1 MQEFNNI
8 ITTCFLV
15 LIISLLPINDKNSH
29 FNISLLAQGF
39 LNKLIIICIVFLL
52 LIEDYNLG
60 LLVLILSF
68 SIFFLDPKNITE
80 GFISYYRKN

>member
-1 MQEFNNI
+1 MKDLNNI

-39 LNKLIIICIVFLL
+39 FNKLIIICIVFLL
-52 LIEDYNLG
+52 LMEDYNLG
-60 LLVLILSF
+60 LLMLIFSF
-68 SIFFLDPKNITE
+68 SVFFLDPKNISE